1 MELFGK
7 NFYFWGMSK
16 SYRTLAVTAVLGFG
30 LGLSA
35 CSDDK
40 VAGGGPSG
48 TEAGNAITAQ
58 ILTADKTPAARAK
71 VKLVE
76 SASLEGSKDAYTA
89 ETDKNGQ
96 VVVEGVA
103 SGSYILEASLEGKAI
118 QTKVK
123 VSDAGVDLGTVN
135 LADMATIN
143 GFLGYIDEG
152 TIKVRGLDHSAKVV
166 NGEFVLDSLPAGH
179 FDLVYI
185 PNEKAKDTTSTYLK
199 IDAGKESSTS
209 TFANERQALLLDD
222 FEDGNNQHRFGPKY
236 FGPSDGGW
244 WFQSHHSNVIIDAGT
259 KIVVAK
265 GDTSEYLKMYDDGE
279 QRLLHVT
286 FNFDTLRDTNTDD
299 KGALLVYPWANV
311 GVGIGSNDKSICYD
325 LSSVDSISFKVRGT
339 GSYYFI
345 IEDETHKK
353 PTDGNGSITV
363 ENKSY
368 GFKELSDEWETVTV
382 ATADIVDETKGSLS
396 CVTILTW
403 QFTNTVDFW
412 MDDVKLIGGDR
423 QSIWEK

>member
-7 NFYFWGMSK
+7 NFYFLGMSK

-152 TIKVRGLDHSAKVV
+152 TIKVRGL
-166 NGEFVLDSLPAGH
+166 
-179 FDLVYI
+179 
-185 PNEKAKDTTSTYLK
+185 TT
-199 IDAGKESSTS
+199 
-209 TFANERQALLLDD
+209 RQ
-222 FEDGNNQHRFGPKY
+222 
-236 FGPSDGGW
+236 
-244 WFQSHHSNVIIDAGT
+244 
-259 KIVVAK
+259 IV
-265 GDTSEYLKMYDDGE
+265 GL
-279 QRLLHVT
+279 
-286 FNFDTLRDTNTDD
+286 
-299 KGALLVYPWANV
+299 
-311 GVGIGSNDKSICYD
+311 
-325 LSSVDSISFKVRGT
+325 
-339 GSYYFI
+339 
-345 IEDETHKK
+345 
-353 PTDGNGSITV
+353 
-363 ENKSY
+363 
-368 GFKELSDEWETVTV
+368 
-382 ATADIVDETKGSLS
+382 
-396 CVTILTW
+396 
-403 QFTNTVDFW
+403 
-412 MDDVKLIGGDR
+412 
-423 QSIWEK
+423 